1 MESNQNLIKL
11 TTKKAFL
18 LFTLLYFN
26 TNIQAQTISSK
37 NTLGSNF
44 TIKSEILKEDRQ
56 IQVFIPES
64 YEETD
69 KTFPV
74 LYILDGQRLFPFG
87 VSLLKSFTQFRQ
99 TPEFIVV
106 GITNKYPNRFGHFD
120 DDEKKFLHFIEQEVI
135 SFVDTSFRTSN
146 ERLIF
151 GWEYGGSFVIQTMID
166 SPNLFD
172 AYLVASPF
180 PLTNKITKIDNF
192 LSEKSSFDKTL
203 YFSVSPNENQVNI
216 GTEKLDSILKL
227 KAPKTFNWSYK
238 KLINEEHRSTPY
250 STIYFGVKDF
260 YHYYPE
266 LQFNNLDEFTNAGG
280 LDHVY
285 DYYRKRSLKY
295 GFSKELSDWTMFSL
309 TRNAIRAND
318 YKQFDALVNE
328 FNKTEFVNRIRV
340 DRACSIA
347 EFYLKNKQ
355 YDKSKEIFIL
365 LVEKHPNSE
374 RPLKGLGDSYKALQ
388 DNSNA
393 SIYYRKA
400 EKLSKNKSN

>member
-1 MESNQNLIKL
+1 M
-11 TTKKAFL
+11 FL
-18 LFTLLYFN
+18 LFTLLYLT
-26 TNIQAQTISSK
+26 TNIKAQTISSK
-37 NTLGSNF
+37 NTLGTNF

-56 IQVFIPES
+56 IQICVPES

-69 KTFPV
+69 KKFPV

-99 TPEFIVV
+99 TPEFIIV
-106 GITNKYPNRFGHFD
+106 GITNKYPNRFGHFI

-135 SFVDTSFRTSN
+135 PFVDTSFRTSK
-146 ERLIF
+146 ERILF
-151 GWEYGGSFVIQTMID
+151 GWEYGGSFVIQTMMD
-166 SPNLFD
+166 RPNLFD

-180 PLTNKITKIDNF
+180 PLTHKITEIDNF

-227 KAPKTFNWSYK
+227 KAHKTFNWSYK

-250 STIYFGVKDF
+250 STLYSGIKHF
-260 YHYYPE
+260 YHYFPE
-266 LQFNNLDEFTNAGG
+266 LQFNTLDEFINAGG

-285 DYYRKRSLKY
+285 EYYQKRSLKY
-295 GFSKELSDWTMFSL
+295 GFSKALTDWTMFSL
-309 TRNAIRAND
+309 TRTAIRAND

-328 FNKTEFVNRIRV
+328 FNKTEFISRIKVN
-340 DRACSIA
+340 RACSIA
-347 EFYLKNKQ
+347 EFYLKNKH
-355 YDKSKEIFIL
+355 YNTSKKIFTL
-365 LVEKHPNSE
+365 LAEKHPNSE

-388 DNSNA
+388 DDSSA

-400 EKLSKNKSN
+400 EKLSENKSN